1 MQIPIIKG
9 IYRDNSP
16 DLRASYPVNLV
27 PIVQNSGI
35 SEGYLRPGDGLV
47 QNGTGPGICRGGI
60 NWNGTCY
67 RVMGSK
73 LVSIDS
79 AGNCLTLGDVGGTT
93 GLVKFDYSFDRLAI
107 ASNFSLYYLTTGG
120 TFIQVT
126 DSDLGSVVD
135 VAYIDGY
142 FMTTDGENLVVTE
155 LNDPTA
161 VNPLK
166 YGSAEADPDPVKAL
180 LRVRNEIYAIG
191 RYTIEVFDN
200 VGGDFFPFQR
210 IDGAQ
215 IQKGSIGTYSCCV
228 FAESIAFLGSGRG
241 ESPGIYIGSNATAQ
255 KISTLEIDKLLATYN
270 ESQLATEVR
279 LEARNNQ
286 DTERL
291 YVHLPDRTLVFDASA
306 TKAFQ
311 EMAWS
316 VLTTDNTES
325 FSQYQARDFVWCYGK
340 WLIGD
345 PTSAKIGYTSDSVSD
360 HWGTVVRWEFSTMI
374 GYNEGKG
381 ALIHDMELCSLTGNI
396 TFGNDP
402 QISTSYSTD
411 GYTWSQDR
419 WISAGTFGQTAKRL
433 FWLQQGHMR
442 NWRVQRFRGDSD
454 AHISI
459 ARLEANIEG
468 LNF

>member
-16 DLRASYPVNLV
+16 DLRASYPVNMF

-35 SEGYLRPGDGLV
+35 SEGYLRPADGFV

-60 NWNGTCY
+60 NWNGVLY

-73 LVSIDS
+73 LVSIDN
-79 AGNCLTLGDVGGTT
+79 AGNYFVLGDVGGTDSP
-93 GLVKFDYSFDRLAI
+93 VRFDYSFDRLAI
-107 ASNFSLYYLTTGG
+107 ASNFSLFYLTTGG
-120 TFIQVT
+120 AFIQVT
-126 DSDLGSVVD
+126 DPDLISCVD

-155 LNDPTA
+155 LTDPTSI
-161 VNPLK
+161 NPLK
-166 YGSAEADPDPVKAL
+166 YGSAESDPDPVKAL
-180 LRVRNEIYAIG
+180 LRLRNEIYAIG

-200 VGGDFFPFQR
+200 VGGNFFPFQR

-215 IQKGSIGTYSCCV
+215 VQKGSVGTHSCCV
-228 FAESIAFLGSGRG
+228 FSDAIAFLGSGRG
-241 ESPGIYIGSNATAQ
+241 ESPGIYIGANATAQ
-255 KISTLEIDKLLATYN
+255 KISTLEIDKLLTTYT
-270 ESQLATEVR
+270 EYQLELVR
-279 LEARNNQ
+279 METRNNQ
-286 DTERL
+286 DTGRL
-291 YVHLPDRTLVFDASA
+291 YVHLPDRTLVFDAGAS
-306 TKAFQ
+306 KAF
-311 EMAWS
+311 EELVWL
-316 VLTTDNTES
+316 VLTTDSSNS
-325 FSQYQARDFVWCYGK
+325 FSQYKARDFVWCYGK
-340 WLIGD
+340 WLVGD
-345 PTSAKIGYTSDSVSD
+345 PTSAKIGYATDSISS
-360 HWGTVVRWEFSTMI
+360 HWGEVVRWEFSTMI
-374 GYNEGKG
+374 GYNEGRG
-381 ALIHDMELCSLTGNI
+381 AIVHDLELCALTGNVALSD
-396 TFGNDP
+396 NP
-402 QISTSYSTD
+402 QIATAYSTD

-442 NWRVQRFRGDSD
+442 NWRVQRFRSDSR

>member
-16 DLRASYPVNLV
+16 DLRASYPVNMV

-35 SEGYLRPGDGLV
+35 SEGYLRPADGFV

-73 LVSIDS
+73 LVSIDQN
-79 AGNCLTLGDVGGTT
+79 GNYLTLGDVGGTT

-120 TFIQVT
+120 TFLQVT
-126 DSDLGSVVD
+126 DPDLVSVVD

-191 RYTIEVFDN
+191 RHTIEVFDN

-228 FAESIAFLGSGRG
+228 FAEAIAFLGSGRG

-255 KISTLEIDKLLATYN
+255 KISTLEIDKLLATYS

-340 WLIGD
+340 WLVGD
-345 PTSAKIGYTSDSVSD
+345 PTSAKIGYATDSISS
-360 HWGTVVRWEFSTMI
+360 HWGEVVRWEFSTMI

-381 ALIHDMELCSLTGNI
+381 AIVHDLELCALTGNVALSD
-396 TFGNDP
+396 NP
-402 QISTSYSTD
+402 QIATAYSID

-419 WISAGTFGQTAKRL
+419 WISAGTFGQTGKRL